1 MRKGTAAMR
10 THSDPLYTIFEQH
23 LFNALVENE
32 TTEEFLDRVVQ
43 DYLAALCSGGIIP
56 QELRAGIEADL
67 RDEVLEMLRKKT
79 YGHFSLKEFRKAK
92 VGDATPTQP
101 QPQAAQ
107 QRRARRAS

>member
-1 MRKGTAAMR
+1 MR
-10 THSDPLYTIFEQH
+10 THDPLYSIFEQH

-43 DYLAALCSGGIIP
+43 DYLAALSEGGIIP
-56 QELRAGIEADL
+56 QPLRAGVEEDL

-79 YGHFSLKEFRKAK
+79 YGHFNLTEFRKAK
-92 VGDATPTQP
+92 AGEVSPSQLQP
-101 QPQAAQ
+101 NASN